1 MAIFSEGLDP
11 AAIDSEKR
19 QSSASMQRHKRRFA
33 YEVPF
38 SSGIL
43 ELPFLKSAAGC
54 LNLTL
59 QRQQD

>member
-1 MAIFSEGLDP
+1 VPLSRTVVVNL
-11 AAIDSEKR
+11 
-19 QSSASMQRHKRRFA
+19 QRRFA